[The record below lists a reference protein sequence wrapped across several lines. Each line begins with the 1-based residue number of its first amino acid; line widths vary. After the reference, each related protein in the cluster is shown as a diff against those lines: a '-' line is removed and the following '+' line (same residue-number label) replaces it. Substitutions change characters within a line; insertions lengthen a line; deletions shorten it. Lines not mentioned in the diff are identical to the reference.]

1 MRRAAK
7 VDANQTAV
15 VRTLRA
21 LGCSVQSLAAV
32 GAGVPD
38 LLVGRNGQTVLME
51 VKDGSRPPSDRQL
64 TDAQKVWHR
73 DWKGRPVVVV
83 NNEHEAIAAMA
94 RFIFMEA
101 K

>member
-1 MRRAAK
+1 LRRAAK
-7 VDANQTAV
+7 VDENQAAV

-38 LLVGRNGQTVLME
+38 LLVGRNGLTLLFE
-51 VKDGSRPPSDRQL
+51 VKDGSKPPSERRL
-64 TDAQKVWHR
+64 TPAQEVWHR

-83 NNEHEAIAAMA
+83 NNEQEAIAALA
-94 RFIFMEA
+94 RFWEA